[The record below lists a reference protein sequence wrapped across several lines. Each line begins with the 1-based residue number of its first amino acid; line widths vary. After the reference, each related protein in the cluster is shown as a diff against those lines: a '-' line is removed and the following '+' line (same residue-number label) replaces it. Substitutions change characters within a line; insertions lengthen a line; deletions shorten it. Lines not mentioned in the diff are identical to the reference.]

1 MTGGGSFAMVT
12 KGIVGGGM
20 LESLGGVTGSLSM
33 IECTLNLAWGSSST
47 SAGCERG
54 GRSGGAGVLHGVFS
68 STLFSWD
75 RLSAG
80 GVLLGSEVHS
90 LRGE

>member
-1 MTGGGSFAMVT
+1 MVT

-47 SAGCERG
+47 SAGCEND
-54 GRSGGAGVLHGVFS
+54 
-68 STLFSWD
+68 TL
-75 RLSAG
+75 
-80 GVLLGSEVHS
+80 
-90 LRGE
+90 